1 MAQLK
6 ELIANT
12 AFISSFR
19 AIKKSFIHIV
29 FLDFLY
35 YTIFLFIGSFYVF
48 RVLPWLFDAIEGAK
62 ILKETA
68 FATTAEFLAEGTA
81 IQLQWSSFKLYTIG
95 VFIILLLNYVFFKY
109 IIWQKILEKKTAFK
123 KEVKHLGMFAL
134 LNGAIALSAVLILVA
149 CYYLFVLEIFNIF
162 FFFVVPL
169 TTLYV
174 VTITH
179 PLFVESVS
187 FQKTAQQFF
196 VVGIKNVYRWII
208 SFIIMTAG
216 VYLVMRIVPILLFV
230 PDALYFVWYV
240 LCFAVYFSWSKYY
253 IHEVIKKI
261 SRHANTRISNTK

>member
-19 AIKKSFIHIV
+19 AIKKSFIHVI

-35 YTIFLFIGSFYVF
+35 YTIFLFVGSFYAL

-81 IQLQWSSFKLYTIG
+81 IQLQWSSFKLYTVSI
-95 VFIILLLNYVFFKY
+95 FIILLLNYVFFKY
-109 IIWQKILEKKTAFK
+109 LIWQKILEKKALFK
-123 KEVKHLGMFAL
+123 KEIKNLGMFVL
-134 LNGAIALSAVLILVA
+134 LNAGIILSAVLILVA
-149 CYYLFVLEIFNIF
+149 CYYLFVLDVFNIF

-169 TTLYV
+169 TALYT

-179 PLFVESVS
+179 PLFVESLS

-196 VVGIKNVYRWII
+196 VVGIKNVYQWII
-208 SFIIMTAG
+208 PFIIMAAG
-216 VYLVMRIVPILLFV
+216 VYLVMQIVPILLFL
-230 PDALYFVWYV
+230 PDAVYFVWYV
-240 LCFAVYFSWSKYY
+240 LCFAAYFSWSKYY

-261 SRHANTRISNTK
+261 K